1 MRARLVAVCLL
12 ASQSLACRHET
23 PPPGDPDVVRAPR
36 PVPAISGGTL
46 LVTTD
51 QRFAIVSDPDRDRI
65 SVVDVRARR
74 LVRTIELHRFD
85 EPGRAT
91 QDDRGRVHVALR
103 RSGEVF
109 TLTLPHVD
117 APSGA
122 PYASD
127 EVRTTVCPAP
137 RGVAFDQA
145 RGELHVACAGGE
157 LVSLSA
163 DTLEPTRVLSIAR
176 DLRDVHV
183 SGDALV
189 VSRFRSAELL
199 VVGQDGVVQQ
209 QLRPKVYEMKNQQ
222 RFVPHVAWRTVAHRD
237 GSVAMVHQRALEN
250 ELTHA
255 PEYYRGVGCDNSVV
269 QTTISSFA
277 DLSTTGSTTGPS
289 TTESSAAGLSSA
301 ELIRFANAPL
311 TAPIPRAAVP
321 VDLALSRDGSELSIL
336 SAANGRVYRVRRG
349 ALEAGQVEKNECDLG
364 EASPTRELPDGPVAL
379 AYVAGDEL
387 LIQTRDPAA
396 LVFHADGGRIEL
408 GGESVF
414 DTGHDLFHRIAGEV
428 SPIACASCHPEG
440 GDDGHVWN
448 VDVVGPRRT
457 QTLRGGLLA
466 TLPLHWDGDFADTG
480 AIMNEVLATRM
491 GGEPVGPGVRAAF
504 DHWVDALPRVPI
516 SPSPDPDAR
525 ARGQALFESEEVGCA
540 ECHSGPR
547 LTDNRTLD
555 VGTGG
560 PFQVPSLRN
569 LALRAP
575 YMHDGCAETLADRF
589 SSCGGDERHGRT
601 AHLDAA
607 QRADLVVYLES
618 L

>member
-1 MRARLVAVCLL
+1 MRACLVSVCLL
-12 ASQSLACRHET
+12 ASVSVACRHES
-23 PPPGDPDVVRAPR
+23 PAPDDPEAVSAAR

-65 SVVDVRARR
+65 SMVDVRARR

-85 EPGRAT
+85 EPGRAVE
-91 QDDRGRVHVALR
+91 DDRGRVHVVLR

-109 TLTLPHVD
+109 TVGRPD
-117 APSGA
+117 RPAQG
-122 PYASD
+122 

-137 RGVAFDQA
+137 RGIAFDETRDA
-145 RGELHVACAGGE
+145 IHVACAGGE

-163 DTLEPTRVLSIAR
+163 ETLEPTRVLSIAR

-183 SGDALV
+183 AGASLV
-189 VSRFRSAELL
+189 LSRFRSAELL
-199 VVGQDGVVQQ
+199 VVGDDGTVRQW
-209 QLRPKVYEMKNQQ
+209 LRPEVYEMKNQQ
-222 RFVPHVAWRTVAHRD
+222 RFVPRVAWRTVAHRD
-237 GSVAMVHQRALEN
+237 GSIAMVHQRALEN
-250 ELTHA
+250 ELTQA

-269 QTTISSFA
+269 QTTISSFDIA
-277 DLSTTGSTTGPS
+277 TS
-289 TTESSAAGLSSA
+289 TTELSTAELSTAGLRT
-301 ELIRFANAPL
+301 IRLAAAPP

-321 VDLALSRDGSELSIL
+321 VDLALNRDGSELSIL
-336 SAANGRVYRVRRG
+336 SAADGRVYRVRRG
-349 ALEAGQVEKNECDLG
+349 ALEAGFVEKDECDLG
-364 EASPTRELPDGPVAL
+364 EASPTREIPDGPVAL
-379 AYVAGDEL
+379 AYVANDEL

-396 LVFHADGGRIEL
+396 LVFHADGGRVEL

-414 DTGHDLFHRIAGEV
+414 DSGHDLFHRIAGEV

-457 QTLRGGLLA
+457 QTLRGGILA
-466 TLPLHWDGDFADTG
+466 TLPLHWDGDVADTA
-480 AIMNEVLATRM
+480 AIMNEVLVTRM
-491 GGEPVGPGVRAAF
+491 GGEPVGPHVRDAF
-504 DHWVDALPRVPI
+504 DRWVDTLPRVPL

-525 ARGQALFESEEVGCA
+525 ARGRAIFESEAVGCA

-547 LTDNRTLD
+547 LTDNRTID

-575 YMHDGCAETLADRF
+575 YMHDGCADTLADRF
-589 SSCGGDERHGRT
+589 SACGGDERHGRT
-601 AHLDAA
+601 AHLDADE
-607 QRADLVVYLES
+607 RAGLVAYLES